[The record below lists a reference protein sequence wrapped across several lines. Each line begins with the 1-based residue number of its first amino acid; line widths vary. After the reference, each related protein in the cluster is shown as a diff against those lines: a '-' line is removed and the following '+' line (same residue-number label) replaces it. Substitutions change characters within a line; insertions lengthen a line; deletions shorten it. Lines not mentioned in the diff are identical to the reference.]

1 MPPRLLSE
9 AEVVASLRGQ
19 RVAVVGNAAF
29 VLEQRHGAAIEAAD
43 VVVRMNAGVPGPEH
57 AQANGDPMVITRY
70 LYKPTAGEGLTRFND
85 NRRTHV
91 FVTDVGT
98 RQVTQLTDGATYE
111 QKLQLYKETTEMLM
125 RILNKKPEYTFVVI
139 EEVDNKS
146 WGHMGTSVHEIRM
159 SQAAGGAVPGMGMK
173 FTGGKA
179 AHTTW
184 AISKDWLSQRS
195 KEITV
200 KPE

>member
-1 MPPRLLSE
+1 MPYVR
-9 AEVVASLRGQ
+9 
-19 RVAVVGNAAF
+19 
-29 VLEQRHGAAIEAAD
+29 IE
-43 VVVRMNAGVPGPEH
+43 
-57 AQANGDPMVITRY
+57 I
-70 LYKPTAGEGLTRFND
+70 
-85 NRRTHV
+85 
-91 FVTDVGT
+91 
-98 RQVTQLTDGATYE
+98 TDGATYE

-179 AHTTW
+179 AKKAPAKKAAAKVSSPIKRGT
-184 AISKDWLSQRS
+184 AK
-195 KEITV
+195 K
-200 KPE
+200 